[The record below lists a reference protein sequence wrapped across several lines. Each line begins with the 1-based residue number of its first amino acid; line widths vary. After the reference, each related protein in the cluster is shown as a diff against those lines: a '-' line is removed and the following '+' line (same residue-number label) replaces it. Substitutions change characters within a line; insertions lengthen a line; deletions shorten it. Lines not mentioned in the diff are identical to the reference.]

1 VDRAKLGSVIG
12 LALVIG
18 AEFTYFALVIYLVV
32 ATIQS
37 EHLKQPTINGAVV
50 GATGALAGIFGTA
63 FAALLGVDVGP
74 KVLRGEPDNLWTK
87 FRSMFTL
94 PNFLGLGVII
104 YMVAGVLLGGT
115 YLRWE
120 VESPG
125 VVKAIAVAFGGY
137 AIAYVGKAYSD
148 WGSGG

>member
-1 VDRAKLGSVIG
+1 MDRAKLGSVIG

-18 AEFTYFALVIYLVV
+18 AEFTYVALVIYLVV

-74 KVLRGEPDNLWTK
+74 KNLQGQPDNLWTK

-94 PNFLGLGVII
+94 PNFLALGVII
-104 YMVAGVLLGGT
+104 YMVAGALLGGT

-148 WGSGG
+148 WNGGG